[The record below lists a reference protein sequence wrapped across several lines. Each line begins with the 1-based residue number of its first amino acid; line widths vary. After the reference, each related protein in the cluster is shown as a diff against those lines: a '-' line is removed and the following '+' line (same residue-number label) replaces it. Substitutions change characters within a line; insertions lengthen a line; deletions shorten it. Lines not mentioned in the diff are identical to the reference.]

1 MHIYDMIIVGGGPA
15 GYTAALYGARSG
27 LDVLV
32 LEKMGAGGQM
42 ALTAQI
48 DNYPG
53 YADGIDGFTLGA
65 DMRKGAERFGAKT
78 RFAEVKG
85 LELEG
90 QPKQVQLSEE
100 TLLAKTVILATG
112 ASAQKL
118 GVAGEEALV
127 GAGISYC
134 AHCDGMLYRGKTV
147 AVVGGGN
154 TAAAAALTLSRY
166 CKKVYLIHR
175 RDQLRASKV
184 YHDQLEKAENI
195 EIYWNSTIQKL
206 HADQVLTG
214 LTLEKAGAPVYLEV
228 SGLFVSIGQSPNT
241 ALVKHQLE
249 LDEKGYIPADE
260 TTATKIPGVFA
271 AGDVRTTPLRQII
284 TAAADGAVAA
294 HMAEEFLNHL

>member
-42 ALTAQI
+42 ALTSQI

-53 YADGIDGFTLGA
+53 YADGVDGFTLGA
-65 DMRKGAERFGAKT
+65 DMRRGAEKFGAKT
-78 RFAEVKG
+78 RFAQVTALSLQENPKEVH
-85 LELEG
+85 L
-90 QPKQVQLSEE
+90 QEE
-100 TLLAKTVILATG
+100 TLYAKTVILATG
-112 ASAQKL
+112 ASARKL
-118 GVAGEEALV
+118 GVAGEDALI

-134 AHCDGMLYRGKTV
+134 AHCDGMLYRGRTV

-175 RDQLRASKV
+175 RDSLRASKV
-184 YHDQLEKAENI
+184 YHSQLENTENI
-195 EIYWNSTIQKL
+195 EFYWNSKVTAL
-206 HADQVLTG
+206 HADGVLQAVTLEQNGRQVL
-214 LTLEKAGAPVYLEV
+214 LDVD
-228 SGLFVSIGQSPNT
+228 GLFVSIGQTPNT
-241 ALVKHQLE
+241 ELVKGQLA
-249 LDEKGYIPADE
+249 LDENGYILAGE
-260 TTATKIPGVFA
+260 TTETSIPGVFA
-271 AGDVRTTPLRQII
+271 PGDVRTTPLRQII

-294 HMAEEFLNHL
+294 HRAEEYLNHL